1 MKSCPTCNR
10 TFEDTFTFCLVDGS
24 ILSAPFDPHATL
36 IIPEPRQTEP
46 SSTEVLRPQEEINQE
61 IPPTVASPQPQQKH
75 DELVSTIAAPAPKVE
90 LPHHSSST
98 SQSERKSKQTFG
110 DERAKQRSIKYLL
123 IIGVLLALI
132 TVYTQATFALI
143 MALIVLGFALLIH
156 MMPAR
161 RSNTLAWFII
171 GLGAIFIF
179 FFIFKV
185 ITSKIRNTQ
194 STPSKIDINITTPSK

>member
-10 TFEDTFTFCLVDGS
+10 TFEDTLTYCLIDGS

-36 IIPEPRQTEP
+36 VIPEPRQTKP
-46 SSTEVLRPQEEINQE
+46 PPTEILPVEETREEIQ
-61 IPPTVASPQPQQKH
+61 PTIASPQPERKPE
-75 DELVSTIAAPAPKVE
+75 ELVSTIAAPAPKVE
-90 LPHHSSST
+90 LPHHSSSS
-98 SQSERKSKQTFG
+98 SQSERESKQTFG

-123 IIGVLLALI
+123 IIGALLALL
-132 TVYTQATFALI
+132 TVYTQTTFALI
-143 MALIVLGFALLIH
+143 MAVIALGFALLIH

-161 RSNTLAWFII
+161 RSNKLAWVFI

-185 ITSKIRNTQ
+185 ITSRIRNTQ
-194 STPSKIDINITTPSK
+194 STPSKIDVNIK

>member
-10 TFEDTFTFCLVDGS
+10 TFEDTFTFCLVDGA

-46 SSTEVLRPQEEINQE
+46 PPTGVLPVEEKKEE
-61 IPPTVASPQPQQKH
+61 IPPTIASPQPERKSE
-75 DELVSTIAAPAPKVE
+75 DLISTIAAPAPKVE

-110 DERAKQRSIKYLL
+110 DERAKQRNIKYLL
-123 IIGVLLALI
+123 IIGALLALL
-132 TVYTQATFALI
+132 TVYTQATFAFI
-143 MALIVLGFALLIH
+143 MALIVLGSALLIR

-161 RSNTLAWFII
+161 RSNKLAWVFI

-185 ITSKIRNTQ
+185 ITSKSRNTQ
-194 STPSKIDINITTPSK
+194 STPSKIDVNINPK